1 MTYDSL
7 LLNCGGG
14 VIGTSQKSRQFG
26 GAALCIGIGGTGV
39 AALAELKRKVYQQ
52 LEPDDP
58 NDPIPQYKHI
68 QFLAID
74 SDKTD
79 IEKMRGTGKL
89 DAKTDFFS
97 IHMPNLSAVLDNR
110 EKIKDNPVMNWMEID
125 NIKKLLSPHGA
136 GGIRQVGRFLLLSQ
150 AAALKMKIN
159 AKCTLALKDA
169 NPHLDVYIFAGI
181 SGGTGSG
188 CFIDTCYIVR
198 KTLEEMGLA
207 GNGNIM
213 GFFFLP
219 DVVTSKPEVA
229 ANSVSCEY
237 NNSNGYAAMKEL
249 DYLMN
254 LAEEEDRF
262 HQFYGSFTIDTQS
275 PPVDLCHLLSAQK
288 ADGSIIENGFGYC
301 INVAAD
307 YVTAYLAEVAVGSD
321 DNGMTMQGHL
331 SNVNN
336 GVSHLT
342 PSYGA
347 NLCYHILGASNAE
360 IPMSQIATYLAAG
373 YYRRF
378 AQAIGRQTVV
388 VTADKVEELGRKLGI
403 TAEAIEEKLQEGCGM
418 LSLPDV
424 DQGQLR
430 QYGPVPENKSVEP
443 WWMEGEAWRNKAMAI
458 TEQHRAAL
466 NSPLSSMI
474 PGKNTSDSLISKVF
488 VKLCELCCEPGYGPY
503 YAAALLHQSGED
515 LISWSKGVKKHA
527 LEDADSMARAE
538 KGYRQA
544 KAQASVNFCNPGL
557 LANRNKLYQ
566 EYKQAEEQSYV
577 TANQYNV
584 CNEAAKV
591 AEKLQ
596 EDLLELD
603 KNFFQPLI
611 RLLDDLAETFQEDEV
626 YLNSDKA
633 QSQTAYTWRLFE
645 LSDIQPH
652 LDRVIEELTPKQL
665 VQDFMTEVLNS
676 PDEWLQNDDGKVGL
690 FVRRYMERTFRQDM
704 NRGLQDYLFLKYPE
718 AGKDGDKLAEI
729 IEDKELSQIDQKAVP
744 MFWCSPDYSM
754 TDPTNV
760 FQCSSLSV
768 PLVASVVCTAADNMK
783 KNKTEYSIRKTGL
796 KDRIF
801 ALRFFS
807 GIPFYAYQGATLLKS
822 YYDKTAG
829 TAAGVGTHLYARTGR
844 GTDGSGDLDWRYF
857 LPTPVPYSLHP
868 EFFDDPK
875 KENQKAGRSPSE
887 LYEKGKECGALY
899 LEIGENGEQS
909 YYLRTSAP
917 LELKEYGRRDFVSEM
932 GKLDENSLLK
942 ERVRL
947 KKWLSDRYGTDATKW
962 TSLRND
968 GLKTADGAIME
979 RVRRDYFLHY
989 PRLQQIVRAEVE
1001 NWEAVQAA
1009 LAALDGIEADYK
1021 KYDTD
1026 LSNYCSLLFFHTL
1039 ECLNSV
1045 GKDVFFDL
1053 STKKRSI
1060 GRVLYHYQTKDGRI
1074 HELVLAEKSKY
1085 ALADGFDAYCALDP
1099 KVEPRRQLD
1108 KIAQEN
1114 GARAVYQPQ
1123 DAAVAAKLEDM
1134 YDIEEI
1140 ENMEREIKVLREEEQ
1155 ARILRFYEGL
1165 RLKVAAF
1172 AEFFEADDWDKNKG
1186 VQGASASAPAPGAA
1200 AGSGAAAGY
1209 ISYNG
1214 QTLWWNPQYPNYG
1227 FNTQTNSYVAL
1238 APGATLFQWKDDK
1251 WVPVTTDLKGN
1262 LQPQ

>member
-7 LLNCGGG
+7 LLNYGGG
-14 VIGTSQKSRQFG
+14 VVGTSQKSKQFG

-52 LEPDDP
+52 LEPDNP
-58 NDPIPQYKHI
+58 NDPIPQYQHI

-74 SDKTD
+74 SDETD
-79 IEKMRGTGKL
+79 IKKMKGTGKL
-89 DAKTDFFS
+89 DERADFFS
-97 IHMPNLSAVLDNR
+97 IHMPNLKASLER
-110 EKIKDNPVMNWMEID
+110 PERIKDNPVMNWMEVD
-125 NIKKLLSPHGA
+125 NITELLSPHGA
-136 GGIRQVGRFLLLSQ
+136 GGIRQVGRFLLLSK
-150 AAALKMKIN
+150 ASELKNRIN
-159 AKCTLALKDA
+159 AKCNLALQNA

-198 KTLEEMGLA
+198 QTLQEMGLS
-207 GNGNIM
+207 GSGNIM

-219 DVVTSKPEVA
+219 DVVTSKTEVA
-229 ANSVSCEY
+229 ANNAWVNN

-249 DYLMN
+249 DYLMD
-254 LAEEEDRF
+254 LVEERDRF

-288 ADGSIIENGFGYC
+288 ADGSKIENGFGYC

-307 YVTAYLAEVAVGSD
+307 YVTAYLAEVAVGGT
-321 DNGMTMQGHL
+321 DNGLTMQGHL
-331 SNVNN
+331 SNVNS

-347 NLCYHILGASNAE
+347 HLCYHILGASNAE

-388 VTADKVEELGRKLGI
+388 VTADKVNEFATKLGI
-403 TAEAIEEKLQEGCGM
+403 TAELIEEKLQEGCGI

-430 QYGPVPENKSVEP
+430 QYGPVPENKAVDP
-443 WWMEGEAWRNKAMAI
+443 WWTVGEAWKNKASGSI
-458 TEQHRAAL
+458 EQHRTAL
-466 NSPLSSMI
+466 NSPLASPI
-474 PGKNTSDSLISKVF
+474 PSKNTSDSLISRVF
-488 VKLCELCCEPGYGPY
+488 VKLCELCCDPSYGPY

-515 LISWSKGVKKHA
+515 LINYAKGVKKHA

-544 KAQASVNFCNPGL
+544 KAQASITFCNPPL

-584 CNEAAKV
+584 CIQAAKV
-591 AEKLQ
+591 ADKLQ

-603 KNFFQPLI
+603 KNYFQPLI
-611 RLLDDLAETFQEDEV
+611 RLLDNLADTFREDEA
-626 YLNSDKA
+626 YLNSEKA
-633 QSQTAYTWRLFE
+633 ASQTAYTWRLFE
-645 LSDIQPH
+645 LSQIRPH
-652 LDRVIEELTPKQL
+652 LDKVIEGLTPKQL
-665 VQDFMTEVLNS
+665 VQDFLTEVINS
-676 PDEWLQNDDGKVGL
+676 PDEWIQNDDGKVGL
-690 FVRRYMERTFRQDM
+690 FVQRYMECTFHQDM

-718 AGKDGDKLAEI
+718 AGKAEAKLAQI
-729 IEDKELSQIDQKAVP
+729 IEERELSQIDQKAVP
-744 MFWCSPDYSM
+744 MFWCNPAYNM
-754 TDPTNV
+754 TDPNNV

-783 KNKTEYSIRKTGL
+783 KNKREYSIRKTGL

-801 ALRFFS
+801 ALRFLS

-829 TAAGVGTHLYARTGR
+829 TAAGVGIHLYARTGR

-868 EFFDDPK
+868 EFFDKPN
-875 KENQKAGRSPSE
+875 KEQSASQKIGYQGVE

-899 LEIGENGEQS
+899 LKIGEKGEQS

-917 LELKEYGRRDFVSEM
+917 LELKEYIRKDFVSET
-932 GKLDENSLLK
+932 GKLDENKLLK
-942 ERVRL
+942 ERDRL
-947 KKWLSDRYGTDATKW
+947 HKWLDNRYGTDVTKW
-962 TSLRND
+962 TALRND
-968 GLKTADGAIME
+968 GLKTDDGAIME
-979 RVRRDYFLHY
+979 RVRKDYFLHY
-989 PRLQQIVRAEVE
+989 PRLQEIVRTEVE
-1001 NWEAVQAA
+1001 NWEAVNAA
-1009 LAALDGIEADYK
+1009 LAALDEIEADYK

-1026 LSNYCSLLFFHTL
+1026 LSNYCNLLFFHTL

-1045 GKDVFFDL
+1045 GKNVFFDS
-1053 STKKRSI
+1053 STKNRGI
-1060 GRVLYHYQTKDGRI
+1060 GRILYRYQSKDGRNR
-1074 HELVLAEKSKY
+1074 ELILAEKSDY
-1085 ALADGFDAYCALDP
+1085 TLADGFDAYRALDP
-1099 KVEPRRQLD
+1099 VTEPRRQMD

-1114 GARAVYQPQ
+1114 GARSSYQPQ
-1123 DAAVAAKLEDM
+1123 DAAVAAQLEEM
-1134 YDIEEI
+1134 YSAETMET
-1140 ENMEREIKVLREEEQ
+1140 MEREIQVLREEEQ

-1165 RLKVAAF
+1165 RLKIAAF
-1172 AEFFEADDWDKNKG
+1172 AKFFETDDWDKNKG
-1186 VQGASASAPAPGAA
+1186 MQGASASAPVP
-1200 AGSGAAAGY
+1200 GAAAGY

-1238 APGATLFQWKDDK
+1238 APRAALFQWKEDK
-1251 WVPVTTDLKGN
+1251 WVPVMTDQQGN

>member
-7 LLNCGGG
+7 LLDCGGG
-14 VIGTSQKSRQFG
+14 VIGSSQRSKQFG
-26 GAALCIGIGGTGV
+26 SAVLCIGIGGTGV
-39 AALAELKRKVYQQ
+39 AALAELKHKVYQQ

-74 SDKTD
+74 SDDTYIK
-79 IEKMRGTGKL
+79 KMKGPGKL
-89 DAKTDFFS
+89 DERTEFFS
-97 IHMPNLSAVLDNR
+97 IQMPHLVLER
-110 EKIKDNPVMNWMEID
+110 PEKIKADPVMNWMEID
-125 NIKKLLSPHGA
+125 GIKRLLSPYGA
-136 GGIRQVGRFLLLSQ
+136 GGIRQMGRFLLLSK
-150 AAALKMKIN
+150 AYELKNEIN
-159 AKCTLALKDA
+159 AKYALALKDA

-198 KTLEEMGLA
+198 QTFEEMGLA

-229 ANSVSCEY
+229 ANSVSCEC
-237 NNSNGYAAMKEL
+237 NNANGYAAMKEL

-254 LAEEEDRF
+254 LVEEEDRF

-275 PPVDLCHLLSAQK
+275 PPVDQCYLMSAQR

-307 YVTAYLAEVAVGSD
+307 CVLANLAERQKEEVSLA
-321 DNGMTMQGHL
+321 GHL
-331 SNVNN
+331 AVVAG
-336 GVSHLT
+336 GVAHLT

-347 NLCYHILGASNAE
+347 NLCYHILGAANAE

-388 VTADKVEELGRKLGI
+388 VTADKVEKLGKKLGI
-403 TAEAIEEKLQEGCGM
+403 TAEAIEKKLQEGCDI

-430 QYGPVPENKSVEP
+430 QYGPVPENKAVDP
-443 WWMEGEAWRNKAMAI
+443 WWTVGEAWKNKASGS

-515 LISWSKGVKKHA
+515 LIRWSKGVKKHA

-645 LSDIQPH
+645 LSDIRPH
-652 LDRVIEELTPKQL
+652 LDKVIEELTPKQL

-783 KNKTEYSIRKTGL
+783 KNKIEYSIRKTGL

-801 ALRFFS
+801 ALRVYS
-807 GIPFYAYQGATLLKS
+807 GIPLYAYQGVTLLKY
-822 YYDKTAG
+822 YYDKILKMG
-829 TAAGVGTHLYARTGR
+829 IGVGIHLYARTGR
-844 GTDGSGDLDWRYF
+844 GTDGSGDLDWRSF
-857 LPTPVPYSLHP
+857 LPAPVPYSLYP
-868 EFFDDPK
+868 EFFENPK
-875 KENQKAGRSPSE
+875 DQKTGRSPSE
-887 LYEKGKECGALY
+887 VYQKGKECGALY
-899 LEIGENGEQS
+899 LKTGENGEWS
-909 YYLRTSAP
+909 CYYLRTSAS
-917 LELKEYGRRDFVSEM
+917 LELKEYVRGDFISER
-932 GKLDENSLLK
+932 GKLDENKLLDERGRLLK
-942 ERVRL
+942 
-947 KKWLSDRYGTDATKW
+947 WLNGRYGTDTTKW
-962 TSLRND
+962 TPLRND

-979 RVRRDYFLHY
+979 RVRKDYFLHA
-989 PRLQQIVRAEVE
+989 PRLQQIVRTEVE

-1009 LAALDGIEADYK
+1009 LAVLDEIGAACQT
-1021 KYDTD
+1021 YDTD
-1026 LSNYCSLLFFHTL
+1026 FSNYCSLLFFHTL
-1039 ECLNSV
+1039 ECLNRDER
-1045 GKDVFFDL
+1045 DVFLDP
-1053 STKKRSI
+1053 SAR
-1060 GRVLYHYQTKDGRI
+1060 GRRIRKICGHYYNDEGFYRKFVLVKNSY
-1074 HELVLAEKSKY
+1074 Y
-1085 ALADGFDAYCALDP
+1085 ALADGFDAYRALDP
-1099 KVEPRRQLD
+1099 NTEPRRQLD

-1114 GARAVYQPQ
+1114 GARTVYQPQ

-1134 YDIEEI
+1134 YDSESMENIEHEA
-1140 ENMEREIKVLREEEQ
+1140 KALKKEEQ
-1155 ARILRFYEGL
+1155 NRILRFYRGL
-1165 RLKVAAF
+1165 RLKIAAF
-1172 AEFFEADDWDKNKG
+1172 SEFFETEDWNRNKG
-1186 VQGASASAPAPGAA
+1186 MPGTPASAAVP
-1200 AGSGAAAGY
+1200 GAAAGY

-1214 QTLWWNPQYPNYG
+1214 QNLWWDPWYPNYG
-1227 FNTQTNSYVAL
+1227 FNPQTSSYVKL
-1238 APGATLFQWKDDK
+1238 EPGAALFQWKDDK
-1251 WVPVTTDLKGN
+1251 WVPVMTDQQGN

>member
-1 MTYDSL
+1 
-7 LLNCGGG
+7 
-14 VIGTSQKSRQFG
+14 
-26 GAALCIGIGGTGV
+26 
-39 AALAELKRKVYQQ
+39 
-52 LEPDDP
+52 
-58 NDPIPQYKHI
+58 
-68 QFLAID
+68 
-74 SDKTD
+74 
-79 IEKMRGTGKL
+79 MRGTGKL

-229 ANSVSCEY
+229 SNPVSYEY

-336 GVSHLT
+336 GVSRLT

-424 DQGQLR
+424 DQSQLR
-430 QYGPVPENKSVEP
+430 QYGPVPENKAVDP
-443 WWMEGEAWRNKAMAI
+443 WWTVGEAWKNKASGS

-488 VKLCELCCEPGYGPY
+488 VKLCELCCDPNYGPY

-544 KAQASVNFCNPGL
+544 KAQASVTFCNPPL
-557 LANRNKLYQ
+557 IANRNKLYQ

-645 LSDIQPH
+645 LSDIRPH
-652 LDRVIEELTPKQL
+652 LDKVIEELTPKQL
-665 VQDFMTEVLNS
+665 VQDFMTEVPNS
-676 PDEWLQNDDGKVGL
+676 PDEWLQDDDGKVGL
-690 FVRRYMERTFRQDM
+690 FMRRYMERTFRQDM

-729 IEDKELSQIDQKAVP
+729 IEDKELSQIDQRAVP
-744 MFWCSPDYSM
+744 LFWCSPDYDM
-754 TDPTNV
+754 TDSRNV
-760 FQCSSLSV
+760 FRCSSLSV
-768 PLVASVVCTAADNMK
+768 PMVASVVCTAADRFRQ
-783 KNKTEYSIRKTGL
+783 NKTEYSIRKTGL
-796 KDRIF
+796 KDSIF
-801 ALRFFS
+801 ALRVYS

-829 TAAGVGTHLYARTGR
+829 TVAGVGIHLYARTGR
-844 GTDGSGDLDWRYF
+844 GTDGSGDMDWRYF
-857 LPTPVPYSLHP
+857 LPDPVPYSLHP
-868 EFFDDPK
+868 EFFDGPKDPK
-875 KENQKAGRSPSE
+875 TGRGPSE

-899 LEIGENGEQS
+899 LEISENT
-909 YYLRTSAP
+909 YCLRTSAP
-917 LELKEYGRRDFVSEM
+917 LELKEYVREDFVPEG
-932 GKLDENSLLK
+932 GKLDENKLLK
-942 ERVRL
+942 ERWRL
-947 KKWLSDRYGTDATKW
+947 LKWLNGRYGTDTTKW
-962 TSLRND
+962 TPLRND

-979 RVRRDYFLHY
+979 RVRKDYFLHA

-1009 LAALDGIEADYK
+1009 LAALDEIEADYK

-1026 LSNYCSLLFFHTL
+1026 LSNYCSLLFFHAL
-1039 ECLNSV
+1039 ECLNRDER
-1045 GKDVFFDL
+1045 DVF
-1053 STKKRSI
+1053 
-1060 GRVLYHYQTKDGRI
+1060 
-1074 HELVLAEKSKY
+1074 LAPLPEAGESVKS
-1085 ALADGFDAYCALDP
+1085 
-1099 KVEPRRQLD
+1099 
-1108 KIAQEN
+1108 
-1114 GARAVYQPQ
+1114 
-1123 DAAVAAKLEDM
+1123 AAIITITM
-1134 YDIEEI
+1134 
-1140 ENMEREIKVLREEEQ
+1140 
-1155 ARILRFYEGL
+1155 
-1165 RLKVAAF
+1165 AF
-1172 AEFFEADDWDKNKG
+1172 A
-1186 VQGASASAPAPGAA
+1186 V
-1200 AGSGAAAGY
+1200 
-1209 ISYNG
+1209 
-1214 QTLWWNPQYPNYG
+1214 
-1227 FNTQTNSYVAL
+1227 
-1238 APGATLFQWKDDK
+1238 
-1251 WVPVTTDLKGN
+1251 N
-1262 LQPQ
+1262 LSW